1 VFVTV
6 AGKSSGS
13 PTLPV
18 GVWRELRHSMA
29 GPLLVPGDDQ
39 FESLRMPAMSRYAS
53 PRPQAIARC
62 DNPIDVVQVIRFARR
77 WGLEMAVRG
86 AGHSFADH
94 SSTSGL
100 LLETGLMNT
109 VVVHGDLATIGSGAR
124 LAEVYR
130 VLHDHRVTIPAGCG
144 PTVGIAGLTLGGGL
158 GVLGRTYG
166 LSCDRLV
173 SAEIVLADGT
183 MITSDASSDH
193 DLYWALRGAGGGN
206 FGVVTALTFRT
217 IPEPQAVA
225 FHLSWPGDSAVEVMN
240 AWLGWAPTAADAM
253 AASLTVRAAGDLSIP
268 VEAHLVGAMIA
279 DDETAAEALTD
290 FEQLA
295 GAPVG
300 QRRAFSAAPISAVK
314 ARLAEVGA
322 DVGASS
328 SSTAVDHSASEFYRE
343 PLPSGVASAI
353 VNAAATNRI
362 PGQARELA
370 FTPMG
375 GAYNQ
380 MSADATAFVH
390 RDELFLLER
399 TATSDPGQ
407 PAATRPEA
415 VQWLSQVRDVLAG
428 YGTGRAYQNFPDPK
442 LADPL
447 TAYYGTNLPR
457 LRDVKARYDPD
468 DFFHHG
474 QSIPS
479 RRLSIATDDRTIQG
493 LSQQT

>member
-1 VFVTV
+1 MIDS
-6 AGKSSGS
+6 AR
-13 PTLPV
+13 
-18 GVWRELRHSMA
+18 VWRELSHSMA
-29 GPLLVPGDDQ
+29 GPLLLPGDDQ

-62 DNPIDVVQVIRFARR
+62 AGPTDVSQAIMFARR
-77 WGLEMAVRG
+77 LGLETAVRG

-109 VVVHGDLATIGSGAR
+109 VVVDGDLATIGSGAR
-124 LAEVYR
+124 LAEIYR

-166 LSCDRLV
+166 LSCDRLT

-183 MITSDASSDH
+183 MITCDASMDH
-193 DLYWALRGAGGGN
+193 DLYWALRGAGGGS
-206 FGVVTALTFRT
+206 FGVVTALTFRAV
-217 IPEPQAVA
+217 PELQAVA

-253 AASLTVRAAGDLSIP
+253 AASLTVRAAADPSVP
-268 VEAHLVGAMIA
+268 VTAHLVGAMIA
-279 DDETAAEALTD
+279 DDETAADALTD

-295 GAPVG
+295 SAPVG
-300 QRRAFSAAPISAVK
+300 QRQEFPAAPISEVK
-314 ARLAEVGA
+314 TRLAEVGA
-322 DVGASS
+322 NMGAGPA
-328 SSTAVDHSASEFYRE
+328 TAVDHSASEFYRE
-343 PLPSGVASAI
+343 PLPSAVASAV
-353 VNAAATNRI
+353 VNTVAAYRI

-380 MSADATAFVH
+380 MPADATAFVH
-390 RDELFLLER
+390 REDLFLLEW
-399 TATSDPGQ
+399 TATSDPGK
-407 PAATRPEA
+407 PAATRLVA
-415 VQWLSQVRDVLAG
+415 AQWLSQVRDVLAG
-428 YGTGRAYQNFPDPK
+428 YGTGRAYQNFPDPE

-457 LRDVKARYDPD
+457 LREVKARYDPD

-474 QSIPS
+474 QSIPPT
-479 RRLSIATDDRTIQG
+479 RAGIARDDRTIEG
-493 LSQQT
+493 KPS

>member
-1 VFVTV
+1 MIDS
-6 AGKSSGS
+6 AR
-13 PTLPV
+13 
-18 GVWRELRHSMA
+18 VWRELSNSMA
-29 GPLLVPGDDQ
+29 GPLLFPGDDQ

-62 DNPIDVVQVIRFARR
+62 AGPTDVSQAIMFARR
-77 WGLEMAVRG
+77 LGLETAVRG

-94 SSTSGL
+94 SSTPGL

-109 VVVHGDLATIGSGAR
+109 VTVDGDLATIGSGAR
-124 LAEVYR
+124 LAEIYR

-166 LSCDRLV
+166 LSCDRLT

-183 MITSDASSDH
+183 MITCDASMDH
-193 DLYWALRGAGGGN
+193 DLYWALRGAGGGS

-217 IPEPQAVA
+217 VPEPRAVA
-225 FHLSWPGDSAVEVMN
+225 FHLSWHGDSAVEVVN

-253 AASLTVRAAGDLSIP
+253 AASLTVRAAADLSVP
-268 VEAHLVGAMIA
+268 VTAHLVGAMIA
-279 DDETAAEALTD
+279 DDETAADVLTD

-295 GAPVG
+295 SAPVG
-300 QRRAFSAAPISAVK
+300 QRQEFPAAPISEVK
-314 ARLAEVGA
+314 TRLAEVGA
-322 DVGASS
+322 NMAAGPA
-328 SSTAVDHSASEFYRE
+328 TAVDHSASEFYRE
-343 PLPSGVASAI
+343 PLPSAVASA
-353 VNAAATNRI
+353 VVKAVTTNRS

-399 TATSDPGQ
+399 TASSDPGE
-407 PAATRPEA
+407 PAATRA
-415 VQWLSQVRDVLAG
+415 AAAQWLSQVRDVLAG
-428 YGTGRAYQNFPDPK
+428 YGTGRAYQNFSDPE
-442 LADPL
+442 LTDPL
-447 TAYYGTNLPR
+447 PAYYGTNLRR
-457 LRDVKARYDPD
+457 LREVKARYDPD
-468 DFFHHG
+468 DFFQHG
-474 QSIPS
+474 QSIPPT
-479 RRLSIATDDRTIQG
+479 RAGIARDDRTIEG
-493 LSQQT
+493 KPS

>member
-1 VFVTV
+1 MIDS
-6 AGKSSGS
+6 AR
-13 PTLPV
+13 
-18 GVWRELRHSMA
+18 VWRELSHSMA
-29 GPLLVPGDDQ
+29 GPLLLPGDDQ

-62 DNPIDVVQVIRFARR
+62 AGPTDVSQAIMFARR
-77 WGLEMAVRG
+77 LGLETAVRG

-109 VVVHGDLATIGSGAR
+109 VVVDGDLATIGSGAR
-124 LAEVYR
+124 LAEIYR
-130 VLHDHRVTIPAGCG
+130 LLHDHRVTIPAGCG

-166 LSCDRLV
+166 LSCDRLT

-183 MITSDASSDH
+183 MITCDASMDH
-193 DLYWALRGAGGGN
+193 DLYWALRGAGGGS
-206 FGVVTALTFRT
+206 FGVVTALTFRAV
-217 IPEPQAVA
+217 PELQAVA

-253 AASLTVRAAGDLSIP
+253 AASLTVRAAADPSVP
-268 VEAHLVGAMIA
+268 VTAHLVGAMIA
-279 DDETAAEALTD
+279 DDETAADALTD

-295 GAPVG
+295 SAPVG
-300 QRRAFSAAPISAVK
+300 QRQEFPAAPISEVK
-314 ARLAEVGA
+314 TRLAEVGA
-322 DVGASS
+322 NMGAGPA
-328 SSTAVDHSASEFYRE
+328 TAVDHSASEFYRE
-343 PLPSGVASAI
+343 PLPSAVASAV
-353 VNAAATNRI
+353 VNTVAAYRI

-380 MSADATAFVH
+380 MPADATAFVH
-390 RDELFLLER
+390 REDLFLLEW
-399 TATSDPGQ
+399 TATSDPGK
-407 PAATRPEA
+407 PAATRPVA
-415 VQWLSQVRDVLAG
+415 AQWLSQVRDVLAG
-428 YGTGRAYQNFPDPK
+428 YGTGRAYQNFPDPE

-457 LRDVKARYDPD
+457 LREVKARYDPD

-474 QSIPS
+474 QSIPPT
-479 RRLSIATDDRTIQG
+479 RAGIARDDRTIEG
-493 LSQQT
+493 KPS

>member
-1 VFVTV
+1 MTV
-6 AGKSSGS
+6 AGKSPGQ
-13 PTLPV
+13 PTLPTR
-18 GVWRELRHSMA
+18 VWRELRHSMA
-29 GPLLVPGDDQ
+29 GPLLLPGDDQ

-62 DNPIDVVQVIRFARR
+62 AGPTDVARVVMFARR
-77 WGLEMAVRG
+77 LGLETAVRG

-109 VVVHGDLATIGSGAR
+109 VAVNDDLATIGSGAR
-124 LAEVYR
+124 LAEIYR
-130 VLHDHRVTIPAGCG
+130 VLHDHRTTIPAGCG

-166 LSCDRLV
+166 LSCDRLA

-183 MITSDASSDH
+183 MITCDASLDH

-206 FGVVTALTFRT
+206 FGVVTALTFHT
-217 IPEPQAVA
+217 VPEPQAVT
-225 FHLSWPGDSAVEVMN
+225 FHLSWPSDSAAEVVN
-240 AWLGWAPTAADAM
+240 SWLEWAPTAADAI
-253 AASLTVRAAGDLSIP
+253 AASLTVRAAADLSVP
-268 VEAHLVGAMIA
+268 VTAHLVGAMIA

-295 GAPVG
+295 GARRSEAAGVSCSTD
-300 QRRAFSAAPISAVK
+300 QRGKNTASR
-314 ARLAEVGA
+314 RLGPTWVQ
-322 DVGASS
+322 VRLS
-328 SSTAVDHSASEFYRE
+328 AVDHSASEFYGE
-343 PLPSGVASAI
+343 PLPSAVASA
-353 VNAAATNRI
+353 VVKTVTTNRI

-375 GAYNQ
+375 GAYNR
-380 MSADATAFVH
+380 MPADATAFVH
-390 RDELFLLER
+390 REDLFLLEW

-407 PAATRPEA
+407 PAATRPVA
-415 VQWLSQVRDVLAG
+415 AQWLSQVRDVLAG
-428 YGTGRAYQNFPDPK
+428 YGTGRAYQNFPDPE

-447 TAYYGTNLPR
+447 PAYYGTNLPR
-457 LRDVKARYDPD
+457 LREVKARYDPD

-474 QSIPS
+474 QSIPPT
-479 RRLSIATDDRTIQG
+479 RAGIARDDRTIEG
-493 LSQQT
+493 RPS

>member
-1 VFVTV
+1 MIDS
-6 AGKSSGS
+6 AR
-13 PTLPV
+13 
-18 GVWRELRHSMA
+18 VWRELSHSMA
-29 GPLLVPGDDQ
+29 GPLLLPGDDQ

-62 DNPIDVVQVIRFARR
+62 AGPTDVSQAIMFARR
-77 WGLEMAVRG
+77 LGLETAVRG

-109 VVVHGDLATIGSGAR
+109 VVVDGDLATIGSGAR
-124 LAEVYR
+124 LAEIYR

-166 LSCDRLV
+166 LSCDRLT

-183 MITSDASSDH
+183 MITCDASMDH
-193 DLYWALRGAGGGN
+193 DLYWALRGAGGGS
-206 FGVVTALTFRT
+206 FGVVTALTFRAV
-217 IPEPQAVA
+217 PELQAVA

-253 AASLTVRAAGDLSIP
+253 AASLTVRAAADPSVP
-268 VEAHLVGAMIA
+268 VTAHLVGAMIA
-279 DDETAAEALTD
+279 DDETAADALTD

-295 GAPVG
+295 SAPVG
-300 QRRAFSAAPISAVK
+300 QRQEFPAAPISEVK
-314 ARLAEVGA
+314 TRLAEVGA
-322 DVGASS
+322 NMGAGPA
-328 SSTAVDHSASEFYRE
+328 TAVDHSASEFYRE
-343 PLPSGVASAI
+343 PLPSAVASAV
-353 VNAAATNRI
+353 VNTVAAYRI

-380 MSADATAFVH
+380 MPADATAFVH
-390 RDELFLLER
+390 REDLFLLEW
-399 TATSDPGQ
+399 TATSDPGK
-407 PAATRPEA
+407 PAATRPVA
-415 VQWLSQVRDVLAG
+415 AQWLSQVRDVLAG
-428 YGTGRAYQNFPDPK
+428 YGTGRAYQNFPDPE

-457 LRDVKARYDPD
+457 LREVKARYDPD

-474 QSIPS
+474 QSIPPT
-479 RRLSIATDDRTIQG
+479 RAGIARDDRTIEG
-493 LSQQT
+493 KPS

>member
-1 VFVTV
+1 MIDS
-6 AGKSSGS
+6 AR
-13 PTLPV
+13 
-18 GVWRELRHSMA
+18 VWRELSHSMA
-29 GPLLVPGDDQ
+29 GPLLLPGDDQ

-62 DNPIDVVQVIRFARR
+62 AGPTDVSQAIMFARR
-77 WGLEMAVRG
+77 LGLETAVRG

-109 VVVHGDLATIGSGAR
+109 VAVDGDLATIGSGAR
-124 LAEVYR
+124 LAEIYR

-166 LSCDRLV
+166 LSCDRLT

-183 MITSDASSDH
+183 MITCDASMDH
-193 DLYWALRGAGGGN
+193 DLYWALRGAGGGS

-217 IPEPQAVA
+217 VPEPQAVA

-253 AASLTVRAAGDLSIP
+253 AASLTVRAAADLSVP
-268 VEAHLVGAMIA
+268 VTAHLVGAMIA
-279 DDETAAEALTD
+279 DDETAADALTD

-295 GAPVG
+295 SAPVG
-300 QRRAFSAAPISAVK
+300 QRQEFPAAPISEVK
-314 ARLAEVGA
+314 TRLAEVGA
-322 DVGASS
+322 NMGAGPA
-328 SSTAVDHSASEFYRE
+328 TAVDHSASEFYRE
-343 PLPSGVASAI
+343 PLPSAVASA
-353 VNAAATNRI
+353 VVKAVTTNRI

-380 MSADATAFVH
+380 MPADATAFVH
-390 RDELFLLER
+390 REELFLLEW
-399 TATSDPGQ
+399 TATSDPGE
-407 PAATRPEA
+407 PAATRPVA
-415 VQWLSQVRDVLAG
+415 AQWLSQVRDVLAG
-428 YGTGRAYQNFPDPK
+428 YGTGRAYQNFPDPE

-447 TAYYGTNLPR
+447 PAYYGTNLPR
-457 LRDVKARYDPD
+457 LREVKARYDPD

-474 QSIPS
+474 QSIPPT
-479 RRLSIATDDRTIQG
+479 RAGIARDDRTIEG
-493 LSQQT
+493 KPS

>member
-1 VFVTV
+1 MIDS
-6 AGKSSGS
+6 AR
-13 PTLPV
+13 
-18 GVWRELRHSMA
+18 VWRELSHSMT
-29 GPLLVPGDDQ
+29 GPLLLPGDDQ

-62 DNPIDVVQVIRFARR
+62 AGPTDVSQAIMFARR
-77 WGLEMAVRG
+77 LGLETAVRG

-109 VVVHGDLATIGSGAR
+109 VVVDGDLATIGSGAR
-124 LAEVYR
+124 LAEIYR
-130 VLHDHRVTIPAGCG
+130 LLHDHRVTIPAGCG

-166 LSCDRLV
+166 LSCDRLT

-183 MITSDASSDH
+183 MITCDASMDH
-193 DLYWALRGAGGGN
+193 DLYWALRGAGGGS
-206 FGVVTALTFRT
+206 FGVVTALTFRAV
-217 IPEPQAVA
+217 PELQAVA

-253 AASLTVRAAGDLSIP
+253 AASLTVRAAADPSVP
-268 VEAHLVGAMIA
+268 VTAHLVGAMIA
-279 DDETAAEALTD
+279 DDETAADALTD

-295 GAPVG
+295 SAPVG
-300 QRRAFSAAPISAVK
+300 QRQEFPAAPISEVK
-314 ARLAEVGA
+314 TRLAEVGA
-322 DVGASS
+322 NMGAGPA
-328 SSTAVDHSASEFYRE
+328 TAVDHSASEFYRE
-343 PLPSGVASAI
+343 PLPSAVASAV
-353 VNAAATNRI
+353 VNTVAAYRI

-380 MSADATAFVH
+380 MPADATAFVH
-390 RDELFLLER
+390 REDLFLLEW
-399 TATSDPGQ
+399 TATSDPGK
-407 PAATRPEA
+407 PAATRLVA
-415 VQWLSQVRDVLAG
+415 AQWLSQVRDVLAG
-428 YGTGRAYQNFPDPK
+428 YGTGRAYQNFPDPE

-457 LRDVKARYDPD
+457 LREVKARYDPD

-474 QSIPS
+474 QSIPPT
-479 RRLSIATDDRTIQG
+479 RAGIVRDDRTIEG
-493 LSQQT
+493 KRS

>member
-1 VFVTV
+1 MIDS
-6 AGKSSGS
+6 AR
-13 PTLPV
+13 
-18 GVWRELRHSMA
+18 VWRELSNSMA
-29 GPLLVPGDDQ
+29 GPLLLPGDDQ

-62 DNPIDVVQVIRFARR
+62 AGPTDVSQAIMFARR
-77 WGLEMAVRG
+77 LGLETAVRG

-109 VVVHGDLATIGSGAR
+109 VTVDGDLATIGSGAR
-124 LAEVYR
+124 LAEIYR

-166 LSCDRLV
+166 LSCDRLT

-183 MITSDASSDH
+183 MITCDASMDH
-193 DLYWALRGAGGGN
+193 DLYWALRGAGGGS

-217 IPEPQAVA
+217 VPEPQAVA
-225 FHLSWPGDSAVEVMN
+225 FHLSWPGDSAVEVVN

-253 AASLTVRAAGDLSIP
+253 AASLTVRAAADLSVP
-268 VEAHLVGAMIA
+268 VTAHLVGAMIA
-279 DDETAAEALTD
+279 DDETAADALTD

-295 GAPVG
+295 SAPVG
-300 QRRAFSAAPISAVK
+300 QRQEFPAAPISEVK
-314 ARLAEVGA
+314 TRLAEVGA
-322 DVGASS
+322 NMAAGPA
-328 SSTAVDHSASEFYRE
+328 TAVDHSASEFYRE
-343 PLPSGVASAI
+343 PLPSAVASA
-353 VNAAATNRI
+353 VVKAVTTNRI

-399 TATSDPGQ
+399 TASSDPGE
-407 PAATRPEA
+407 PAATRA
-415 VQWLSQVRDVLAG
+415 AAAQWLSQVRDVLAG
-428 YGTGRAYQNFPDPK
+428 YGTGRAYQNFSDPE
-442 LADPL
+442 LTDPL
-447 TAYYGTNLPR
+447 PAYYGTNLRR
-457 LRDVKARYDPD
+457 LREVKARYDPD

-474 QSIPS
+474 QSIPPT
-479 RRLSIATDDRTIQG
+479 RAGIARDDRTIEG
-493 LSQQT
+493 KPS